1 MVDARLDADERA
13 EIRAGAVDDH
23 AVAKDLREAYERG
36 RRDERGA
43 RKRHPVMVTLTVV
56 AAVVGVGAL
65 ALAAMNGSFGRAG
78 GVVDDNLATAVT
90 QAQPKV
96 QDAASQA
103 AKSLKDAG
111 AAAKAKAD
119 GKPG

>member
-1 MVDARLDADERA
+1 MVDARLNADERA
-13 EIRAGAVDDH
+13 ELRAGTVDDH

-43 RKRHPVMVTLTVV
+43 RKRHPVVVSLTVA

-78 GVVDDNLATAVT
+78 GVVDDNLAAAVT

-103 AKSLKDAG
+103 AKSLHDAG

-119 GKPG
+119 GNPG